1 VVDQIALREL
11 GDFVNARVAEDVTRA
26 EQTGDKAALSYYEGS
41 RVIFAAL
48 RRDVEDRP
56 WARREV
62 GDFLLRSARLWRHH
76 PHFRVWWT

>member
-1 VVDQIALREL
+1 
-11 GDFVNARVAEDVTRA
+11 
-26 EQTGDKAALSYYEGS
+26 
-41 RVIFAAL
+41 VIFAAL